1 MKNFI
6 KNNIIIIT
14 VAILLTVILILLFSA
29 KNIKKENM
37 VDYNNLRIVS
47 LSPSITEYLYD
58 IGMQDKLIANTVY
71 CKYPED
77 AENKLKIGSFNDINY
92 EYIER
97 FKINTAVIQKGMD
110 EQKKRLTDMGV
121 RVIEINNNTIDDIIK
136 TYDILGDAFNIQKVT
151 DAKKEKLINDIES
164 IKKRVNKGTK
174 QKAVISIFRNYGEK
188 VTSLTVSGG
197 NNMYND
203 ILEILNLENPFK
215 DEQPYPEISIEN
227 IIREN
232 PDIIIDLYHGR
243 STISAQKD
251 WEDLKMLKAVKNN
264 KLYILN
270 DVYLSLPGPRTAE
283 IIKKFADTVYGTK

>member
-6 KNNIIIIT
+6 KNNIVIISI
-14 VAILLTVILILLFSA
+14 ACLLILIMIFLYTA
-29 KNIKKENM
+29 KGIKKEKII
-37 VDYNNLRIVS
+37 DYNNLRIVS

-58 IGMQDKLIANTVY
+58 IGLQDKLIANTVY

-97 FKINTAVIQKGMD
+97 FKINTAVIQKGMN

-121 RVIEINNNTIDDIIK
+121 RVIEINNNTINDIIE
-136 TYDILGDAFNIQKVT
+136 TYDILGNAFNIQKVT
-151 DAKKEKLINDIES
+151 DEKKKKLIDNIES
-164 IKKRVNKGTK
+164 IKKRINKEEK

-188 VTSLTVSGG
+188 VTSLTVAGG

-203 ILEILNLENPFK
+203 ILEILNLDNPFK
-215 DEQPYPEISIEN
+215 NEQPYPEISVEN

-243 STISAQKD
+243 STASGKKD
-251 WEDLKMLKAVKNN
+251 WEELKMLKAVKNN

-283 IIKKFADTVYGTK
+283 IIKKFADTVYGH